1 MRCSF
6 CFMVVAIPF
15 VMACSHN
22 QPAPKIATVPPPAAP
37 AAAAPAPEA
46 TPAPAPKPASP
57 NLAVSDDLGK
67 QCSLHFDDQQQAPKF
82 DYDQFQ
88 LLPEDRNILD
98 QVATCITSGPL
109 KGRKVQ
115 LIGRADPRGTAEY
128 NLALGDRRARTV
140 VDYLKRLGVDT
151 SQVATLTRGA
161 LDATGNNEGS
171 WRVDRRVDLELRN

>member
-6 CFMVVAIPF
+6 RLFVAAVPFMFACHHPQAATTVATTP
-15 VMACSHN
+15 
-22 QPAPKIATVPPPAAP
+22 PPPAPAP
-37 AAAAPAPEA
+37 RPAEPAPEV
-46 TPAPAPKPASP
+46 APKPASP

-88 LLPEDRNILD
+88 LLPEDRNVLD

-109 KGRKVQ
+109 KGRRVH
-115 LIGRADPRGTAEY
+115 LIGRADPRGTSEY

-140 VDYLKRLGVDT
+140 VDYLTHLGVAT
-151 SQVATLTRGA
+151 SQVATSTRGA
-161 LDATGNNEGS
+161 LDASGTDEGS
-171 WRVDRRVDLELRN
+171 WQVDRRVDLELQN